1 MEKWYC
7 QNKINYYSERVNYYR
22 TKISNIQKDIN
33 DFSRTRD
40 KLNSVISSL
49 QTAISKSQSALDGSS
64 AISALN
70 PKLVENVRKKL
81 NSAVNDAGYQEE
93 YKKVKATYN
102 AIVER
107 ISVENTNLKTAN
119 DNYTNAVNN
128 LNYYKNEM
136 KKIEKDEKA
145 KAAVCKV

>member
-7 QNKINYYSERVNYYR
+7 QNKINHYSERVNYYR
-22 TKISNIQKDIN
+22 NKINNIQKDIN
-33 DFSRTRD
+33 DFTRTRD
-40 KLNSVISSL
+40 KLSSVISSL

-64 AISALN
+64 AISSLN

-81 NSAVNDAGYQEE
+81 NSAVNDAGYQDE

-102 AIVER
+102 SVVDK
-107 ISVENTNLKTAN
+107 ISTENKNLKIAN
-119 DNYTNAVNN
+119 DNYTNAVNK
-128 LNYYKNEM
+128 LNYYKEEM
-136 KKIEKDEKA
+136 KKIEKDEQT